1 MTIVCGEKQKRC
13 RAVLLISDMQ
23 IADKHHTF
31 TKFSKYKEEMYD
43 AALLSSVRLSHPS
56 QGAATQLAAMLAAI
70 LVQLRPASGT
80 QYTATTR
87 TTTLPGLCYVHSS
100 VVARCGLRPRIT
112 PKRQEK
118 FKQVQDEFSK
128 FYQQIL

>member
-70 LVQLRPASGT
+70 LVQLRPASST

-87 TTTLPGLCYVHSS
+87 TSSHPGNCHSNES
-100 VVARCGLRPRIT
+100 M
-112 PKRQEK
+112 
-118 FKQVQDEFSK
+118 
-128 FYQQIL
+128 

>member
-1 MTIVCGEKQKRC
+1 M
-13 RAVLLISDMQ
+13 LLISDMQ

-70 LVQLRPASGT
+70 LVQLRPASST

-87 TTTLPGLCYVHSS
+87 TSSHPGHCHSYGS
-100 VVARCGLRPRIT
+100 LW
-112 PKRQEK
+112 
-118 FKQVQDEFSK
+118 
-128 FYQQIL
+128 ILMALFGSPS

>member
-1 MTIVCGEKQKRC
+1 M
-13 RAVLLISDMQ
+13 LLISDMQ

-31 TKFSKYKEEMYD
+31 IKYSKYKGEMYD

-80 QYTATTR
+80 QYSDFTR
-87 TTTLPGLCYVHSS
+87 TSSHPGYCYSYGSTIEKYKLKWQSS
-100 VVARCGLRPRIT
+100 
-112 PKRQEK
+112 
-118 FKQVQDEFSK
+118 
-128 FYQQIL
+128 

>member
-1 MTIVCGEKQKRC
+1 M
-13 RAVLLISDMQ
+13 LLISDMQ

-80 QYTATTR
+80 QYSNFTR
-87 TTTLPGLCYVHSS
+87 TTSHPGYCYSNESTLHRLCSIGVPD
-100 VVARCGLRPRIT
+100 RT
-112 PKRQEK
+112 
-118 FKQVQDEFSK
+118 
-128 FYQQIL
+128 